1 MIFLTGGTGMLGA
14 HLLLD
19 LTRSGIKVRALKRKN
34 SDLPG
39 VEKVFSWYTPDAAM
53 LFGQIEWVEGDLLDR
68 TFLREALDGAESIIH
83 AAARVSF
90 QPKERQ
96 QVLHENIQ
104 GTASLVD
111 MALEMNTRRFCHVS
125 SIASLGDQDSGLPV
139 NEDFS
144 WKNDRR
150 RSSYSESKFQ
160 SEMEVW
166 RGIQEGL
173 DCVIVNPSIIL
184 GPGKWDHGSPRFF
197 RTVRNGMKF
206 YTSGGSGFVDARD
219 VSRAII
225 ALLQPEG
232 WESVKNQRYIL
243 SAENLSY
250 RELFGAI
257 AEALNQPKPTIPA
270 NRLLMQIAR
279 RAAGVLS
286 LVTGKDPVITRET
299 ARSSMKLSAYDGSK
313 ITRTINFNYTPVG
326 QTILDIGKIFL
337 DENR

>member
-1 MIFLTGGTGMLGA
+1 
-14 HLLLD
+14 
-19 LTRSGIKVRALKRKN
+19 
-34 SDLPG
+34 
-39 VEKVFSWYTPDAAM
+39 
-53 LFGQIEWVEGDLLDR
+53 
-68 TFLREALDGAESIIH
+68 
-83 AAARVSF
+83 
-90 QPKERQ
+90 
-96 QVLHENIQ
+96 
-104 GTASLVD
+104 
-111 MALEMNTRRFCHVS
+111 
-125 SIASLGDQDSGLPV
+125 
-139 NEDFS
+139 
-144 WKNDRR
+144 
-150 RSSYSESKFQ
+150 
-160 SEMEVW
+160 
-166 RGIQEGL
+166 
-173 DCVIVNPSIIL
+173 
-184 GPGKWDHGSPRFF
+184 
-197 RTVRNGMKF
+197 MKF

-257 AEALNQPKPTIPA
+257 AEALNQPKPTIPV

-326 QTILDIGKIFL
+326 QTIRDIGKIFM